1 MEKCGKMLSMES
13 FSGWLLRELKVR
25 DMSQSDL
32 ARIAGLGSGT
42 ISNIV
47 SGNRKVGQ
55 ETLVKIAHALRLPD
69 ETVFRAAGLLPQVSE
84 EDAKFKDW
92 KYLLERLSERDFSI
106 LRDLAE
112 KMVSENEKERD

>member
-1 MEKCGKMLSMES
+1 MLSMES

-92 KYLLERLSERDFSI
+92 KYLLEKLSERDFSI

-112 KMVSENEKERD
+112 KMVSENEKERG

>member
-92 KYLLERLSERDFSI
+92 KYLLEKLSERDFSI

-112 KMVSENEKERD
+112 KMVSENEKERG